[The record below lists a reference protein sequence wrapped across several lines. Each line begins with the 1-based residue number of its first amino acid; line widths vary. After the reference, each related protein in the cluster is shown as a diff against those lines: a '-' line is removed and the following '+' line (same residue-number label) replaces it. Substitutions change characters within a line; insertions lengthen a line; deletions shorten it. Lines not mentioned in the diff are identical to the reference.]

1 MAVDLDKL
9 EFGILDKLLASGEA
23 YHAEIE
29 SAKACAK
36 ADRLAGRNRI
46 QQRKKKLKGE
56 SLKDKDPW

>member
-1 MAVDLDKL
+1 MEVDLEKMK
-9 EFGILDKLLASGEA
+9 FGILDKLLASGEA

-36 ADRLAGRNRI
+36 ADRVAGRNRI

-56 SLKDKDPW
+56 TLKVTDSW